1 MPAHLLV
8 ADDSNVIRKVARR
21 ICEDLSL
28 KVSEAEDGQSAL
40 ELCRADMPD
49 AILVDAHMP
58 GMDSLDFV
66 RALRELDGGKEPK
79 VVYCLTEYSV
89 SNVARAK
96 RAGADDHL
104 LKPFDR
110 DVIEAKLQEIGV
122 L

>member
-8 ADDSNVIRKVARR
+8 ADDSNVIRKVTRR

-40 ELCRADMPD
+40 QLCRQDMPD
-49 AILVDAHMP
+49 AIFVDAHMP

-66 RALRELDGGKEPK
+66 RALRELDGGKAPK

-110 DVIEAKLQEIGV
+110 DVLEAKLQEIGV